1 MGNNISKGN
10 YEKFFEDFI
19 NEKIKPQIFQYK
31 VDEEKQTIKKK
42 LNKTNEYE
50 SVKLFIKNYLI
61 IKKRTEIISNMEKIF
76 ETLKNSFDKNKL
88 ITSKKNLMNDENDIN
103 IINAI
108 FIEKKLNDLSE
119 DDEENENPKTPIKD
133 YALKLYNDDFDK
145 IENGLDYRINK
156 EFKNYFDDDDI
167 EPEPQEIKN
176 EYDKLFKEF
185 NIITSKNQIT
195 QIKNSPKKIFCD
207 DELYEY
213 YDIVFEIDSLVG
225 LKDNGW
231 EFKLTEKGKEKYE
244 KKKNKA
250 STVVSV
256 IGNKNKGKSFILS
269 KISKMIIPDGHNI
282 STKGL
287 SIIYPEYDEKN
298 IICLDTAGFETP
310 LCEDNKNY
318 VFEIK
323 NGETLKKMEEEKE
336 NNKEDEITIKDF
348 LNEDEYIT
356 QIERFIRDRQN
367 TDYFLQKFIIDCA
380 DILLCVVNKLNL
392 SDQKFLLRIQK
403 EINNKTIF
411 VIHNLKTFTKI
422 KQVKEY
428 IENTLLRSLTFK
440 LEKSSF
446 TVFEEDKEFINN
458 KNKDYYIQIFD
469 DDDEND
475 DNKNKKK
482 ISIIHLFMAK
492 VGEKEEENEAS
503 NYYNESTLK
512 FIKYN
517 ITSFINNKKFPIK
530 TRVID
535 FLKSHSGDF
544 FNEPFNN
551 ECKLEVKN
559 EILKYEGSKYELKEC
574 ILDELGVPFF
584 IQSNYLPNHRIYLGE
599 YKSEGEKLFIDIEVS
614 GSVTFE
620 TVDNLYDKKNSQNI
634 ITIKGKRKIN
644 GQNTNNKLSE
654 NKLSYLN
661 NSSNLFN
668 LRIFINTNDCIVNKF
683 NKVLDNKGIYT
694 FIFDIINDKNS
705 NDEESFE
712 AEFDENEEYEEH
724 EENEQSNKEN

>member
-244 KKKNKA
+244 K
-250 STVVSV
+250 
-256 IGNKNKGKSFILS
+256 
-269 KISKMIIPDGHNI
+269 
-282 STKGL
+282 
-287 SIIYPEYDEKN
+287 
-298 IICLDTAGFETP
+298 
-310 LCEDNKNY
+310 
-318 VFEIK
+318 
-323 NGETLKKMEEEKE
+323 
-336 NNKEDEITIKDF
+336 
-348 LNEDEYIT
+348 
-356 QIERFIRDRQN
+356 
-367 TDYFLQKFIIDCA
+367 
-380 DILLCVVNKLNL
+380 
-392 SDQKFLLRIQK
+392 
-403 EINNKTIF
+403 
-411 VIHNLKTFTKI
+411 
-422 KQVKEY
+422 
-428 IENTLLRSLTFK
+428 
-440 LEKSSF
+440 
-446 TVFEEDKEFINN
+446 
-458 KNKDYYIQIFD
+458 
-469 DDDEND
+469 
-475 DNKNKKK
+475 
-482 ISIIHLFMAK
+482 
-492 VGEKEEENEAS
+492 
-503 NYYNESTLK
+503 
-512 FIKYN
+512 
-517 ITSFINNKKFPIK
+517 
-530 TRVID
+530 
-535 FLKSHSGDF
+535 
-544 FNEPFNN
+544 
-551 ECKLEVKN
+551 
-559 EILKYEGSKYELKEC
+559 
-574 ILDELGVPFF
+574 
-584 IQSNYLPNHRIYLGE
+584 
-599 YKSEGEKLFIDIEVS
+599 
-614 GSVTFE
+614 
-620 TVDNLYDKKNSQNI
+620 
-634 ITIKGKRKIN
+634 
-644 GQNTNNKLSE
+644 
-654 NKLSYLN
+654 
-661 NSSNLFN
+661 
-668 LRIFINTNDCIVNKF
+668 
-683 NKVLDNKGIYT
+683 
-694 FIFDIINDKNS
+694 
-705 NDEESFE
+705 
-712 AEFDENEEYEEH
+712 
-724 EENEQSNKEN
+724 

>member
-1 MGNNISKGN
+1 MGNNISNEN
-10 YEKFFEDFI
+10 YKKFFEDLI
-19 NEKIKPQIFQYK
+19 NEKIKPKINQYK
-31 VDEEKQTIKKK
+31 VDEEKQTIKRKLKK
-42 LNKTNEYE
+42 TKDYE
-50 SVKLFIKNYLI
+50 SVKPFIKNYLTF
-61 IKKRTEIISNMEKIF
+61 KKKTEIISNIEKIF
-76 ETLKNSFDKNKL
+76 ENLKNSFDKNKL
-88 ITSKKNLMNDENDIN
+88 INSKKNLINDENDIN

-119 DDEENENPKTPIKD
+119 NDEENENQKTPIKD
-133 YALKLYNDDFDK
+133 YAIKLYNDDFEN
-145 IENGLDYRINK
+145 IENGLDERINK
-156 EFKNYFDDDDI
+156 EFKNYFDDDI
-167 EPEPQEIKN
+167 EPESQEIKN
-176 EYDKLFKEF
+176 EYDKLFKEI
-185 NIITSKNQIT
+185 NIIESNNQIS
-195 QIKNSPKKIFCD
+195 QNQNSPKKFFCD
-207 DELYEY
+207 EELYDY
-213 YDIVFEIDSLVG
+213 YDIVFEIDSLIG
-225 LKDNGW
+225 LKENGW

-244 KKKNKA
+244 KKKNKE

-269 KISKMIIPDGHNI
+269 KISKIIIPDGHNI

-298 IICLDTAGFETP
+298 IICLDTAGFEVP

-323 NGETLKKMEEEKE
+323 NEEILKEFEEKKE
-336 NNKEDEITIKDF
+336 KYKEDEISIKDF
-348 LNEDEYIT
+348 LNEYEYIT
-356 QIERFIRDRQN
+356 QIEKFIRDRQN
-367 TDYFLQKFIIDCA
+367 TDYFLQKFIIDCS
-380 DILLCVVNKLNL
+380 DVLLCVVNKLNL
-392 SDQKFLLRIQK
+392 NDQKFLLRIQK
-403 EINNKTIF
+403 EINNKKIF

-440 LEKSSF
+440 LEKSSY
-446 TVFEEDKEFINN
+446 TVFEEDKEFLNN

-469 DDDEND
+469 DDDNEND
-475 DNKNKKK
+475 DNKNKRK

-517 ITSFINNKKFPIK
+517 ITSNINSKKFPIK
-530 TRVID
+530 TKVID

-544 FNEPFNN
+544 FNEPFDND
-551 ECKLEVKN
+551 CKLEVEN

-614 GSVTFE
+614 GNVTFE
-620 TVDNLYDKKNSQNI
+620 SVDILFDKKNSQNI
-634 ITIKGKRKIN
+634 ITIKGKRKII
-644 GQNTNNKLSE
+644 GKDISNKLDE

-668 LRIFINTNDCIVNKF
+668 LRIFIKNNDCIIKNF
-683 NKVLDNKGIYT
+683 YKVLNDKGIYT
-694 FIFDIINDKNS
+694 FIFDIMNNKIL
-705 NDEESFE
+705 NDEDNCIEPE
-712 AEFDENEEYEEH
+712 IDDNEEYEEL
-724 EENEQSNKEN
+724 EENEES

>member
-1 MGNNISKGN
+1 
-10 YEKFFEDFI
+10 
-19 NEKIKPQIFQYK
+19 
-31 VDEEKQTIKKK
+31 
-42 LNKTNEYE
+42 
-50 SVKLFIKNYLI
+50 
-61 IKKRTEIISNMEKIF
+61 
-76 ETLKNSFDKNKL
+76 
-88 ITSKKNLMNDENDIN
+88 
-103 IINAI
+103 
-108 FIEKKLNDLSE
+108 
-119 DDEENENPKTPIKD
+119 
-133 YALKLYNDDFDK
+133 
-145 IENGLDYRINK
+145 
-156 EFKNYFDDDDI
+156 
-167 EPEPQEIKN
+167 
-176 EYDKLFKEF
+176 
-185 NIITSKNQIT
+185 
-195 QIKNSPKKIFCD
+195 
-207 DELYEY
+207 
-213 YDIVFEIDSLVG
+213 
-225 LKDNGW
+225 
-231 EFKLTEKGKEKYE
+231 
-244 KKKNKA
+244 
-250 STVVSV
+250 
-256 IGNKNKGKSFILS
+256 
-269 KISKMIIPDGHNI
+269 MIIPDGHNI

>member
-244 KKKNKA
+244 KKKNKE